1 MYRSCMSPYM
11 YLSAALTDCA
21 SFLVFSDPNQWE
33 YGTSNHYEGGRIQCL
48 GNQQPVHCEC
58 RIPQKCFQCVLIK
71 TSPLHQIIFIFF
83 FPNFQLLRFIY
94 VNHGKKICEKIA
106 KNNS

>member
-48 GNQQPVHCEC
+48 GNQQPVHCE
-58 RIPQKCFQCVLIK
+58 RRVPQKCFQCVLIK
-71 TSPLHQIIFIFF
+71 TSPLHQIILIFF
-83 FPNFQLLRFIY
+83 FSLIFSSCVLFMSIMGRRF
-94 VNHGKKICEKIA
+94 VKR
-106 KNNS
+106 